1 VESATA
7 EAEAS
12 VTGAGSEAAATGSA
26 TTGVIRATGV
36 TSAFVF
42 ELDVE
47 GARFLG
53 AGVVVA
59 TGSATTGA
67 VSRGVIVTVT
77 FSFLATDRLGA
88 EVEVEVEVVIVLEAG
103 IVFILLLRTGYIVKQ
118 FQTLNF
124 YFFFTIFSI

>member
-26 TTGVIRATGV
+26 TTGV

-67 VSRGVIVTVT
+67 ASRGVIVTVT

-88 EVEVEVEVVIVLEAG
+88 EVEVEVVIVLEAG